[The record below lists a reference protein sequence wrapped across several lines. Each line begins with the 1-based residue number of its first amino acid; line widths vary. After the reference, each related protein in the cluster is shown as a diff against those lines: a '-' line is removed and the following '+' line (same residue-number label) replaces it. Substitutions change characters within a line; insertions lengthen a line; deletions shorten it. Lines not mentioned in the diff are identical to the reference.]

1 MENDRPVVTIFGER
15 IALGPLRPE
24 LYSLHTRWVNE
35 SEVGWNLFGLPQTR
49 TLQQES
55 EWLDLQLR
63 DPHSLFFLIYAQ
75 DRWRP
80 IGVTS
85 LSEIDFRRGTA
96 TFRITIGEPTERG
109 KGYGTE
115 VTRLM
120 LEHAFNVLG
129 LHNIMLKVFGF
140 NVAGQRAYL
149 KAGFREIGNRREC
162 VPRDGKL
169 WDEVFMECL
178 STEFSSLPAE
188 RGSLSPRNRV

>member
-1 MENDRPVVTIFGER
+1 MENDRPVVTIVGER
-15 IALGPLRPE
+15 TALGPIRPE
-24 LYSLHTRWVNE
+24 LYPLHTRWVNE
-35 SEVGWNLFGLPQTR
+35 PEVGWNVFGLPQTR

-55 EWLDLQLR
+55 EWLDTQLQ
-63 DPHSLFFLIYAQ
+63 DPHSLYFLIYAQ

-96 TFRITIGEPTERG
+96 TFRILIGEPADRG

-115 VTRLM
+115 VTRLI

-129 LHNIMLKVFGF
+129 LHNLMLKVFGF
-140 NVAGQRAYL
+140 NVAGQRAYAR
-149 KAGFREIGNRREC
+149 AGFRELGRRRES

-178 STEFSSLPAE
+178 STEFTVS
-188 RGSLSPRNRV
+188 

>member
-1 MENDRPVVTIFGER
+1 MENERPVVTIFGER
-15 IALGPLRPE
+15 VALGPLRPE
-24 LYSLHTRWVNE
+24 LYSLHTRWVND
-35 SEVGWNLFGLPQTR
+35 SEVGWNIFGLPQTR

-55 EWLDLQLR
+55 EWLDLQLQ
-63 DPHSLFFLIYAQ
+63 DPHSLFYLIYAQ

-96 TFRITIGEPTERG
+96 SYRIMIGEAGDRG

-120 LEHAFNVLG
+120 LEHAFSVLG

-149 KAGFREIGNRREC
+149 KAGFRVIGNRREC

-178 STEFSSLPAE
+178 ATEFTPLPSSDN
-188 RGSLSPRNRV
+188 GTIVSW

>member
-1 MENDRPVVTIFGER
+1 MEHERPVVTIFGER
-15 IALGPLRPE
+15 VALGPLRPE
-24 LYSLHTRWVNE
+24 LYSLHTRWVND
-35 SEVGWNLFGLPQTR
+35 SEVGWNIFGLPQTR

-55 EWLDLQLR
+55 EWLDLQLQ
-63 DPHSLFFLIYAQ
+63 DPHSLYFLIYAQ

-96 TFRITIGEPTERG
+96 TFRIMIGEAGDRG

-120 LEHAFNVLG
+120 LEHAFSVLG

-149 KAGFREIGNRREC
+149 KAGFRVIGNRREC

-178 STEFSSLPAE
+178 ATEFAPLPAS
-188 RGSLSPRNRV
+188 GDGTIVGW

>member
-15 IALGPLRPE
+15 VALGPLRPE
-24 LYSLHTRWVNE
+24 LYSLHTRWVND
-35 SEVGWNLFGLPQTR
+35 SEVGWNIFGLPQTR

-55 EWLDLQLR
+55 EWLDLQLQ
-63 DPHSLFFLIYAQ
+63 DPHSLFYLIYAQ

-96 TFRITIGEPTERG
+96 TFRIMIGESGDRG

-140 NVAGQRAYL
+140 NVPGQRAYL
-149 KAGFREIGNRREC
+149 KAGFRVIGNRREC
-162 VPRDGKL
+162 VPRDGRL
-169 WDEVFMECL
+169 WDEIFMECL
-178 STEFSSLPAE
+178 ATEFGPRPASDN
-188 RGSLSPRNRV
+188 GTIVGW

>member
-15 IALGPLRPE
+15 VALGPLRPD
-24 LYSLHTRWVNE
+24 LYPLHTRWVNDT
-35 SEVGWNLFGLPQTR
+35 EVGWNVFGLPQTR

-55 EWLDLQLR
+55 EWLDAELQ
-63 DPHSLFFLIYAQ
+63 DPHSLYFLIYAQ

-85 LSEIDFRRGTA
+85 LIEIDFRRGTA
-96 TFRITIGEPTERG
+96 TFRILIGDAADRG

-115 VTRLM
+115 VTRLI
-120 LEHAFNVLG
+120 LDHAFNVLG

-140 NVAGQRAYL
+140 NAAGQRAYA
-149 KAGFREIGNRREC
+149 KAGFREIGRRREC

-178 STEFSSLPAE
+178 STEFTPLASTATDPPLI
-188 RGSLSPRNRV
+188 L

>member
-1 MENDRPVVTIFGER
+1 MEDERPVVTIYGER
-15 IALGPLRPE
+15 VALGPLRPE
-24 LYSLHTRWVNE
+24 LYTLHTRWVND

-55 EWLDLQLR
+55 EWLDAELQ
-63 DPHSLFFLIYAQ
+63 DPHSVYFLIYAQ

-85 LSEIDFRRGTA
+85 LTEIDFRRGTA
-96 TFRITIGEPTERG
+96 TFRIMIGSPGDRG
-109 KGYGTE
+109 KGFGTE
-115 VTRLM
+115 VTRLV

-140 NVAGQRAYL
+140 NIAGQRAYM
-149 KAGFREIGNRREC
+149 KAGFHVIGRRREC

-169 WDEVFMECL
+169 WDEIYMECL
-178 STEFSSLPAE
+178 STEFSASPPA
-188 RGSLSPRNRV
+188 GDSAIPGW

>member
-1 MENDRPVVTIFGER
+1 MENERPVVTIFGER
-15 IALGPLRPE
+15 VALGPLRPE
-24 LYSLHTRWVNE
+24 LYSLHTRWVND
-35 SEVGWNLFGLPQTR
+35 SEVGWNIFGLPQTR

-55 EWLDLQLR
+55 EWLDLQLQ
-63 DPHSLFFLIYAQ
+63 DPHSLFYLIYAQ

-96 TFRITIGEPTERG
+96 SYRIMIGEAGDRG

-120 LEHAFNVLG
+120 LEHAFSVLG

-149 KAGFREIGNRREC
+149 KAGFRVIGNRREC

-178 STEFSSLPAE
+178 ATEFTPLPSSDN
-188 RGSLSPRNRV
+188 GTIISW